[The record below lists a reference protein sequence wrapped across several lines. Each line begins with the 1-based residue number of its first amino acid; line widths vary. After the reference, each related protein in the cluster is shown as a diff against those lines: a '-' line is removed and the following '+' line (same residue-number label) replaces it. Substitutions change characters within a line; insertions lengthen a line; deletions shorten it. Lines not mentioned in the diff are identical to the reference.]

1 MKRLSALQWHFVVV
15 TLLLVVNLFLLVR
28 LAVAWTQSGSEQQ
41 DRIAQQRTA
50 LKAAQLQTAPL
61 RGLDVLVGRASSAS
75 AAFYQT
81 RIPATYSA
89 VAGEL
94 GKLANEQK
102 VRLTRVQ
109 YTEAPPDQGLVEVRI
124 DANLTGDYAALVRMI
139 SSLERD
145 KIFFIINGLTF
156 TGQQTGTVSLRMRVT
171 TYLRPGAT
179 GDIPV
184 EQAAAATETEGQ

>member
-1 MKRLSALQWHFVVV
+1 MKRISGLQWHLAAVAV
-15 TLLLVVNLFLLVR
+15 LLIVNLFLVVR
-28 LAVAWTQSGSEQQ
+28 LAVAWSESNSEQQ
-41 DRIAQQRTA
+41 DHIAAQRTG

-75 AAFYQT
+75 RDFYER

-89 VAGEL
+89 VAEEL
-94 GKLANEQK
+94 GKLASAQK

-109 YTEAPPDQGLVEVRI
+109 YTQAPPNQGLVEVRI
-124 DANLTGDYAALVRMI
+124 DANLTGDYAPLVRMI

-145 KIFFIINGLTF
+145 KIFFLIDGLTL
-156 TGQQTGTVSLRMRVT
+156 TGQQSGAVSLRMRVT

-179 GDIPV
+179 GDVPV
-184 EQAAAATETEGQ
+184 VQASAAMEAR

>member
-1 MKRLSALQWHFVVV
+1 
-15 TLLLVVNLFLLVR
+15 
-28 LAVAWTQSGSEQQ
+28 
-41 DRIAQQRTA
+41 
-50 LKAAQLQTAPL
+50 
-61 RGLDVLVGRASSAS
+61 
-75 AAFYQT
+75 
-81 RIPATYSA
+81 
-89 VAGEL
+89 
-94 GKLANEQK
+94 
-102 VRLTRVQ
+102 VQ

-145 KIFFIINGLTF
+145 KIFFIINGLTL